1 MTDDARP
8 WVPGSGGMTALRR
21 AAADCRGCELYR
33 DATQVVF
40 SDGPARARLVL
51 VGEQPGDHED
61 RAGEPFVG
69 PAGRLLD
76 SALEEASIVRE
87 DVYLTNAVKHFRHH
101 VVGKRRI
108 HDKPA
113 VAHVKAC
120 HPWLEAELD
129 VVRPDAVVALGA
141 TAARAVTG
149 RSVTIGEL
157 RGKPLTDALKVRGA
171 SVPVLVTVHPSSL
184 LRLRDHDDREAG
196 RAAFVADLRAA
207 AELLA

>member
-1 MTDDARP
+1 MADDARP

-61 RAGEPFVG
+61 REGEPFVG

-76 SALEEASIVRE
+76 AALEDAGIVRE

-129 VVRPDAVVALGA
+129 VVRPSVVVALGA

-149 RSVTIGEL
+149 RPVTIGEV
-157 RGKPLTDALKVRGA
+157 RGKPLDDVLEVRG
-171 SVPVLVTVHPSSL
+171 SPVPVLVTVHPSSL
-184 LRLRDHDDREAG
+184 LRLRDHDRETS
-196 RAAFVADLRAA
+196 RRAFVADLRAA
-207 AELLA
+207 ASLLG